1 MGNFLR
7 KLSPRTQEYDVGH
20 SSFYSCSR
28 HNSSGCF
35 THDVMG
41 NFIKKISPKNQGY
54 KIILPPYQKP
64 WQLLYSGDAHSS
76 DSIAETYGFQN
87 ARYCCRE
94 VDCDGSVCSKFVRII
109 FQKGWKHLEIRYKS
123 SKFLIP
129 YTSKCQ
135 LPTFVNADYEL
146 SSVALACRNDLLL
159 LILHRQQ
166 GIVNQFSFPIVD
178 IKQKQILG
186 IMPSPKENMTIVNG
200 DITPDCS
207 YTAILF
213 FSFSEISRM
222 SSYDL
227 YIYSHETFQ
236 VLKVITLNHAVQPYV
251 AFDPRFK
258 WSRIA
263 VANYECRATGI
274 CNELVTY
281 SLEDSSVVVRSN
293 LCLPVLFGSS
303 RFDLSYSK
311 DGTLLIVQKL
321 TDNRFG
327 VTAFSDIYLF
337 NADTI
342 TLLKYLTSCLP
353 GLIRICRVNY
363 QLAFS
368 RCGSY
373 MRVLDYKQSSDDNEV
388 SLLIYQ
394 MPRILNLQSQCR
406 IAILQQLSRSCDI
419 DRLPLPITL
428 QQYLKFQP
436 IFR

>member
-1 MGNFLR
+1 MGNL
-7 KLSPRTQEYDVGH
+7 
-20 SSFYSCSR
+20 
-28 HNSSGCF
+28 
-35 THDVMG
+35 
-41 NFIKKISPKNQGY
+41 IKKISPPSASY
-54 KIILPPYQKP
+54 EVILPPYQKP
-64 WQLLYSGDAHSS
+64 WQLLFSGDNHSW
-76 DSIAETYGFQN
+76 DSVASSYGFQN
-87 ARYCCRE
+87 SRRYCCRD
-94 VDCDGSVCSKFVRII
+94 VDCDGSVCSRYVRIL
-109 FQKGWKHLEIRYKS
+109 FQKGTKNLEIRYKS
-123 SKFLIP
+123 LKILI
-129 YTSKCQ
+129 SCSNKSE
-135 LPTFVNADYEL
+135 LAAFVNDDYEI
-146 SSVALACRNDLLL
+146 SSVALSCRDHLIL

-166 GIVNQFSFPIVD
+166 GIVNQFAFPIVD
-178 IKQKQILG
+178 IQQKKTLG
-186 IMPSPKENMTIVNG
+186 IMLSPKENMTIVNG

-207 YTAILF
+207 RTAILF
-213 FSFSEISRM
+213 FSFSEVSKT

-236 VLKVITLNHAVQPYV
+236 VLNIITLNHAVQPYV
-251 AFDPRFK
+251 AFDPRFR

-263 VANYECRATGI
+263 VANYECRATGV

-281 SLEDSSVVVRSN
+281 SLSEMGIVVRSN

-303 RFDLSYSK
+303 RFHLSYSK

-373 MRVLDYKQSSDDNEV
+373 MRVLDHKQSSDEV
-388 SLLIYQ
+388 SILVYQ

-406 IAILQQLSRSCDI
+406 IVILQHLSRTCDVDI
-419 DRLPLPITL
+419 LPLPSVL
-428 QQYLKFQP
+428 RQYLKFQP